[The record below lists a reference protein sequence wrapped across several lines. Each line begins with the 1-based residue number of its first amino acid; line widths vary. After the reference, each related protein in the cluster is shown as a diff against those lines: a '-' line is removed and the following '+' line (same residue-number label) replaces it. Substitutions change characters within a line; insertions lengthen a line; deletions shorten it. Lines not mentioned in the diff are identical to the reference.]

1 MEGRSSRLSRRE
13 SKRSFASELV
23 LDEKLKE
30 RSEKV
35 LVALIIKEP
44 ITTLHLTLLLH
55 SVIVPVSFSSI
66 LLLHLWTATIGQI
79 IERMESCMLMS
90 F

>member
-35 LVALIIKEP
+35 LADEKAKRWNNRKSKKR
-44 ITTLHLTLLLH
+44 TY
-55 SVIVPVSFSSI
+55 
-66 LLLHLWTATIGQI
+66 
-79 IERMESCMLMS
+79 
-90 F
+90 

>member
-1 MEGRSSRLSRRE
+1 MISGSMEGRRSRLSRRE

-35 LVALIIKEP
+35 LSEEKAKRWNP
-44 ITTLHLTLLLH
+44 RK
-55 SVIVPVSFSSI
+55 SKKRSY
-66 LLLHLWTATIGQI
+66 
-79 IERMESCMLMS
+79 
-90 F
+90 

>member
-35 LVALIIKEP
+35 LADEKAKRWNHRKSKKRTYWVCLPFIVWYAIHP
-44 ITTLHLTLLLH
+44 RTLH
-55 SVIVPVSFSSI
+55 
-66 LLLHLWTATIGQI
+66 
-79 IERMESCMLMS
+79 
-90 F
+90 

>member
-1 MEGRSSRLSRRE
+1 MRKRNDGTLVNRRN
-13 SKRSFASELV
+13 ELIECV
-23 LDEKLKE
+23 TILLI
-30 RSEKV
+30 
-35 LVALIIKEP
+35 VALIIKEP